1 MLTAAQPLFSQYG
14 LKKVTTDDIAKRAR
28 ISKATIYR
36 YYRNKQEI
44 FDDVV
49 AYEAN
54 QLLSAIAGAV
64 KAETTAVCKLRRYLL
79 SKMGKL
85 RELTNLFQVTR
96 EAWSEHWP
104 RGTEVQDQ
112 ILDAQRAI
120 VADILEFG
128 NRTGELQVRNVE
140 LTAHLMVVSLQS
152 IEYRWVFDALEIP
165 LSVYV
170 DHMLDVIINGIKKR

>member
-1 MLTAAQPLFSQYG
+1 LFSQFG

-49 AYEAN
+49 ACEAN
-54 QLLSAIAGAV
+54 QLLSAITEAV
-64 KAETTAVCKLRRYLL
+64 NAETSAVGKLRGYLL

-85 RELTNLFQVTR
+85 RELVNLLHVTR
-96 EAWSEHWP
+96 EAWSEYWP

-112 ILDAQRAI
+112 ILDRQKAI
-120 VADILEFG
+120 VAGILEFG
-128 NRTGELQVRNVE
+128 DRTGELQVRNVE

-152 IEYRWVFDALEIP
+152 VEFRWVFDAQDVPISL
-165 LSVYV
+165 YV

>member
-1 MLTAAQPLFSQYG
+1 LFAQFG
-14 LKKVTTDDIAKRAR
+14 LKKATTDDIAKRAC

-49 AYEAN
+49 AYEVN
-54 QLLSAIAGAV
+54 QLLSAITEAV
-64 KAETTAVCKLRRYLL
+64 NTETSAVGKLRGYLL
-79 SKMGKL
+79 GKMGKL
-85 RELTNLFQVTR
+85 RELVLLLHVTR

-104 RGTEVQDQ
+104 HGTDVQDR
-112 ILDAQRAI
+112 ILDRQKAI

-128 NRTGELQVRNVE
+128 NRTGELQVGNVE

-152 IEYRWVFDALEIP
+152 IEYRWVFDTLDVP

-170 DHMLDVIINGIKKR
+170 DHILDVIINGIKKR